1 MKSSFLKEGKLGEGA
16 YGIVYQAKLE
26 NNDTVQKVAI
36 KRNYGDSDSIGIS
49 CIREMNFLSMFQ
61 HPCITKLKTIS
72 IGDPFDKKCP
82 MTPRP
87 KRHDM
92 VEDSHHFVLEYSDKC
107 LENFYMEC
115 DNFFHIKIIICQIL
129 LGMEYIHSKKVL
141 HRDLKPG
148 NVLVSLDGDM
158 PYAKICDFGL
168 SCYPTNYRPST
179 PGAVTSWYRAPE
191 ICCHYDDYS
200 FPSDMWSIGCIIF
213 EIISKKPLIQTEK
226 DSDKHIFRDIINT
239 IPEKFTS
246 KYVNEY
252 IKKGDCK
259 KFKHGYTDKLT
270 PKKTSFETKI
280 NKSIDINDFN
290 STDGSIT
297 EICDIL
303 NKILILDPEKRMT
316 ATETLEHP
324 FFNVLRPFINDMR
337 KEHPPIPEPP
347 NDVHIIDCIERRWAV
362 NLVIKLY
369 NKRDELNWYSD
380 HIIFHSIRLFD
391 EYLDKFYREDN
402 ISMKNRTVKGVG
414 KLNTELE
421 VNIYFYTC
429 IYIMYKYFST
439 LYRIY
444 TWDNIFPPYISTKEN
459 KGKIIK
465 FERFIVKNICN
476 YIVFKPTLI
485 EYLDRDYKKQDYE
498 HNDLDIMKYLYN
510 YVNINVEYTGNM
522 EDLYLQIKHGL

>member
-1 MKSSFLKEGKLGEGA
+1 
-16 YGIVYQAKLE
+16 
-26 NNDTVQKVAI
+26 
-36 KRNYGDSDSIGIS
+36 
-49 CIREMNFLSMFQ
+49 
-61 HPCITKLKTIS
+61 
-72 IGDPFDKKCP
+72 
-82 MTPRP
+82 
-87 KRHDM
+87 
-92 VEDSHHFVLEYSDKC
+92 
-107 LENFYMEC
+107 
-115 DNFFHIKIIICQIL
+115 
-129 LGMEYIHSKKVL
+129 
-141 HRDLKPG
+141 
-148 NVLVSLDGDM
+148 
-158 PYAKICDFGL
+158 
-168 SCYPTNYRPST
+168 
-179 PGAVTSWYRAPE
+179 
-191 ICCHYDDYS
+191 
-200 FPSDMWSIGCIIF
+200 
-213 EIISKKPLIQTEK
+213 
-226 DSDKHIFRDIINT
+226 
-239 IPEKFTS
+239 
-246 KYVNEY
+246 
-252 IKKGDCK
+252 
-259 KFKHGYTDKLT
+259 
-270 PKKTSFETKI
+270 
-280 NKSIDINDFN
+280 
-290 STDGSIT
+290 
-297 EICDIL
+297 
-303 NKILILDPEKRMT
+303 
-316 ATETLEHP
+316 
-324 FFNVLRPFINDMR
+324 MR

-369 NKRDELNWYSD
+369 NKRDDLNWYSD

-391 EYLDKFYREDN
+391 EYLDKFYRKDN

-465 FERFIVKNICN
+465 FERFIVKNVCN